1 MTEMPTWEHFMRP
14 SLEVLGDGVTRG
26 RRALGVDIAHHL
38 NLTPEQ
44 LQATVSSGQPL
55 FQNRIGWGLSFLT
68 NIGALTRPSR
78 GNYAIT
84 DAGRELLAQF
94 SGQLTELE
102 LRALGD
108 DPESPIRTY
117 VATTSGRADKSP
129 QTVEQSLL
137 TPSEQVQNGIA
148 RIHDEISTEL
158 LARLQ
163 EKESDFFEQAVVE
176 LLLAMNYGGAM
187 GRGSVTSITNDG
199 GIDGVIDQDV
209 LGLSRVYVQ
218 AKRYATGNPVQ
229 RPEVQAFVGALS
241 GKADNG
247 VFITTSR
254 FTEGAVAYAEG
265 VPTRIILIDGKQLT
279 DLMIRYEV
287 GVQVSETYKIVEV
300 DEDFF
305 S

>member
-1 MTEMPTWEHFMRP
+1 MTKMPTWEEFMRP
-14 SLEVLGDGVTRG
+14 SLEVLSDGVSRG
-26 RRALGVDIAHHL
+26 RRALGVDIASHL
-38 NLTPEQ
+38 KLTQEQ
-44 LQATVSSGQPL
+44 IQATVSSGQPL

-68 NIGALTRPSR
+68 NVGALTRPSR

-84 DAGRELLAQF
+84 DAGRKLLSRF
-94 SGQLTELE
+94 SGPLTEFE

-117 VATTSGRADKSP
+117 VAKTSRRADKSP

-148 RIHDEISTEL
+148 RIYEEISVEL
-158 LARLQ
+158 LTRLQ
-163 EKESDFFEQAVVE
+163 EKESDFFEQAVVD

-218 AKRYATGNPVQ
+218 AKRYATGNAVQ
-229 RPEVQAFVGALS
+229 RPDVQAFVGALS

-254 FTEGAVAYAEG
+254 FSEGAAAYAES

-287 GVQVSETYKIVEV
+287 GVQVSDTYKIVEV